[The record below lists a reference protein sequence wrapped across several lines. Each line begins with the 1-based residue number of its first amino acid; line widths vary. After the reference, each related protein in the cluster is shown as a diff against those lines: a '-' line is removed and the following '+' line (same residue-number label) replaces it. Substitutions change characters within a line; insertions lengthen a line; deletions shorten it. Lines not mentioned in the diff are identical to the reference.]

1 MWRTVRS
8 SQSIQWELTGNP
20 PAWFCL
26 WQTVMFDDMKRVVV
40 EPDSL
45 LIITCQLPVSP
56 SLLSFTFL
64 LQSAATANPHTKYL
78 AILKKKQ
85 VPDSLFTHQ
94 PVWLP
99 FIAVAESDSGQ
110 MIYQMWHLGRS
121 EITTAWYHLLWYFTP
136 PGSSFNVWECIFMR
150 WSQSQ

>member
-1 MWRTVRS
+1 
-8 SQSIQWELTGNP
+8 
-20 PAWFCL
+20 
-26 WQTVMFDDMKRVVV
+26 MFDDMKRVVV

-110 MIYQMWHLGRS
+110 MIYQM
-121 EITTAWYHLLWYFTP
+121 
-136 PGSSFNVWECIFMR
+136 
-150 WSQSQ
+150 